1 MLACLAGLSGRRPK
15 AAAAA
20 LAELVVGAGS
30 SGRARRWFAGR
41 VSRPRGG
48 LSVLAE
54 RSWGLKPSDPRSS
67 VSRSMATR
75 AFDFQK
81 MLGSRTGPTA
91 SDWAD
96 VLADLPL
103 FARVSKRR
111 LRKIASLSQI
121 QRFSPGDIVV
131 EIGKPADAFY
141 LILAGRAK
149 VVGKSRRTLGIGDYF
164 GEMGLI
170 DGEPRSAT
178 IAAAG
183 ELETMKLARRPFLK
197 LLKQEPQIAMSMM
210 AELAARIRSLE
221 RRPIL

>member
-1 MLACLAGLSGRRPK
+1 MS
-15 AAAAA
+15 
-20 LAELVVGAGS
+20 
-30 SGRARRWFAGR
+30 
-41 VSRPRGG
+41 
-48 LSVLAE
+48 
-54 RSWGLKPSDPRSS
+54 
-67 VSRSMATR
+67 TR
-75 AFDFQK
+75 AFDFQSL
-81 MLGSRTGPTA
+81 LGPRTRPTA
-91 SDWAD
+91 SDLAE
-96 VLADLPL
+96 VLAGLPL

-111 LRKIASLSQI
+111 LRKIASLAQI

-131 EIGKPADAFY
+131 QFGEPADAFY

-178 IAAAG
+178 IAAGA

-197 LLKQEPQIAMSMM
+197 LLEQEPQIAMSIM
-210 AELAARIRSLE
+210 AELAGRIRSLE

>member
-1 MLACLAGLSGRRPK
+1 
-15 AAAAA
+15 
-20 LAELVVGAGS
+20 
-30 SGRARRWFAGR
+30 
-41 VSRPRGG
+41 
-48 LSVLAE
+48 
-54 RSWGLKPSDPRSS
+54 
-67 VSRSMATR
+67 MATR

-81 MLGSRTGPTA
+81 VLDPRTGPTA

-96 VLADLPL
+96 VLAGLPL
-103 FARVSKRR
+103 FARISKRR

-131 EIGKPADAFY
+131 QMGEPADAFY
-141 LILAGRAK
+141 LILAGRAR

>member
-1 MLACLAGLSGRRPK
+1 MS
-15 AAAAA
+15 
-20 LAELVVGAGS
+20 
-30 SGRARRWFAGR
+30 
-41 VSRPRGG
+41 
-48 LSVLAE
+48 
-54 RSWGLKPSDPRSS
+54 
-67 VSRSMATR
+67 TR
-75 AFDFQK
+75 AFDFQSI
-81 MLGSRTGPTA
+81 LGPRTRPTA
-91 SDWAD
+91 SDWAE
-96 VLADLPL
+96 VLAGLPL

-111 LRKIASLSQI
+111 LRKIASLAQI

-131 EIGKPADAFY
+131 QFGEPADAFY

-178 IAAAG
+178 IAAGA

-197 LLKQEPQIAMSMM
+197 LLEQEPQIGMSIM
-210 AELAARIRSLE
+210 AELAARVRSLE

>member
-1 MLACLAGLSGRRPK
+1 
-15 AAAAA
+15 
-20 LAELVVGAGS
+20 
-30 SGRARRWFAGR
+30 
-41 VSRPRGG
+41 
-48 LSVLAE
+48 
-54 RSWGLKPSDPRSS
+54 
-67 VSRSMATR
+67 MATR

-81 MLGSRTGPTA
+81 MLGSGTGPTA

-96 VLADLPL
+96 VLAGLPL
-103 FARVSKRR
+103 FARISKRR

-121 QRFSPGDIVV
+121 QQFSPGDIVV
-131 EIGKPADAFY
+131 QVGEPADFY
-141 LILAGRAK
+141 LILAGRAR

-178 IAAAG
+178 IAAAD

>member
-1 MLACLAGLSGRRPK
+1 MS
-15 AAAAA
+15 
-20 LAELVVGAGS
+20 
-30 SGRARRWFAGR
+30 
-41 VSRPRGG
+41 
-48 LSVLAE
+48 
-54 RSWGLKPSDPRSS
+54 
-67 VSRSMATR
+67 TR
-75 AFDFQK
+75 AFDFQSL
-81 MLGSRTGPTA
+81 LGPRTRPTA
-91 SDWAD
+91 IDWAE
-96 VLADLPL
+96 VLAGLPL

-111 LRKIASLSQI
+111 LRKIASLAQI

-131 EIGKPADAFY
+131 QFGEPADAFY

-178 IAAAG
+178 IAAGA

-197 LLKQEPQIAMSMM
+197 LLEQEPQIAMSIM
-210 AELAARIRSLE
+210 AELAGRIRSLE

>member
-1 MLACLAGLSGRRPK
+1 
-15 AAAAA
+15 
-20 LAELVVGAGS
+20 
-30 SGRARRWFAGR
+30 
-41 VSRPRGG
+41 
-48 LSVLAE
+48 
-54 RSWGLKPSDPRSS
+54 
-67 VSRSMATR
+67 MATR
-75 AFDFQK
+75 PFDFQSI
-81 MLGSRTGPTA
+81 LGPRTRPTA
-91 SDWAD
+91 SDWAE
-96 VLADLPL
+96 VLAGLPL

-111 LRKIASLSQI
+111 LRKIASLAQI

-131 EIGKPADAFY
+131 QFGEPADAFY

-178 IAAAG
+178 IAAGA

-197 LLKQEPQIAMSMM
+197 LLEQEPQIGMSIM
-210 AELAARIRSLE
+210 AELAARVRSLE

>member
-1 MLACLAGLSGRRPK
+1 MS
-15 AAAAA
+15 
-20 LAELVVGAGS
+20 
-30 SGRARRWFAGR
+30 
-41 VSRPRGG
+41 
-48 LSVLAE
+48 
-54 RSWGLKPSDPRSS
+54 
-67 VSRSMATR
+67 TR
-75 AFDFQK
+75 AFDFQSL
-81 MLGSRTGPTA
+81 LGPRTRPTA
-91 SDWAD
+91 SDWAE
-96 VLADLPL
+96 VLAGLPL

-111 LRKIASLSQI
+111 LRKIASLAQI

-131 EIGKPADAFY
+131 QFGEPADAFY

-178 IAAAG
+178 IAAGA

-197 LLKQEPQIAMSMM
+197 LLEQEPQIGMSIM
-210 AELAARIRSLE
+210 AELAARVRSLE